1 MPLDKR
7 LIQREEQA
15 PLSTPS
21 VAAQGSAKANT
32 AAIKNP
38 KSNAR
43 IQNNAKNREPIERPA
58 GPREYAPGAPDPR
71 WYEGSEPTAA
81 EIAGRISDI
90 YGRDQEKGTRLWQQF
105 TQLTMDKTSKYYQ
118 PYATPTNSAMI
129 NGLAALGV
137 DVSGGITQEWL
148 QTNLANYRGALDGI
162 TSDTTGSVSAPKK
175 RPNSRNRDQWIAYY
189 LYQLNK
195 DEARTQQAE
204 AEWAELQNEL
214 TQKANDRIANLSDQ
228 EILDSID
235 WSRYKAL
242 TQMDEYAANG
252 SPEMLNRA
260 IGYNRDML
268 QGVIWAARNK
278 GGTGN
283 LMLDAA
289 SAARGLGVGYTAL
302 PSFTGGMIGDEQR
315 LQAQID
321 AARAEVR
328 NTQHLPMDNRAAQ
341 ARLDELLKQ
350 QETMRAQNNEA
361 MRRNGGLWEFGG
373 QQMPYLPDAIGGS
386 YTAFSPKG
394 EQTSTPFG
402 QLNVPAG
409 ESTGELRYTNQTQ
422 LDNFLDQAAELTLR
436 KLYTPET
443 YEQLAVNATD
453 VETYAQLLE
462 VMSSLYAQQQPQGQ
476 GSSQTEGLRNFTP
489 TETPSWYGTQE
500 GSDAPQLIDY
510 GSAYEGSYTPPERPQ
525 LQQFGDG
532 QSTGWSNRTQA
543 DKWAEQAAGLVDF
556 GAIDSGEKGAVFNVP
571 QWTGN
576 GEWRTW
582 SNLTPEEKQQIAMRA
597 MVDLGNNVDLGWSD
611 LTTEQKRQLQ
621 AAGLVDLG
629 GRITTEQKQSEPVQL
644 TNFNEEYG
652 QIGQYGRG
660 NIDLYNRP
668 VLQNEDGS
676 ISTVESFSTNID
688 GMEVLLPTIING
700 QRVSEDDAIQ
710 HYFETGEYLGKF
722 ETVEEADRYAMRL
735 HNEQDRLYGSSV
747 QHGPV
752 DLINFG
758 GSGRKTDAEKRAEW
772 AAGLTDFATGQ
783 EPGPITEPQE
793 NAPLINYGGRT
804 RPAVT
809 ETGTGTSRG
818 FGNTPRGAAY
828 INPAIAQMDAVM
840 GGRVSAA
847 FLKKMEEDY
856 QQYQE
861 ALKNASSYPRAPKD
875 LRELADPEHGE
886 TDEDTRKRLK
896 RLEQLEQQGIK
907 RELAA
912 AEEQL
917 AGLNRVDFGASSWWQ
932 NASGTMM
939 SEAEY
944 QNQLAAIDRLRAG
957 NEEQREEALRLQ
969 DELAK
974 YQRRTRI
981 VGQTE
986 ETVYQND
993 EGDTLTAQQRFDEGW
1008 NLLKNTWAPARFLKL
1023 FGGEGSLGAAERGDI
1038 QGQISEIEAN
1048 TAILQ
1053 ERLAGMGD
1061 GILKYREV
1069 YVDDGNGGT
1078 QRMYL
1083 DTTVRQPT
1091 SGAEMLSGLLSK
1103 YEYIEDGFNEPYYRT
1118 RSGETLTL
1126 QQYAAQV
1133 DRANAMWAEEQRN
1146 PTRTGLI
1153 TEAEFNALRNAGTAE
1168 QDALREQIRANQKK
1182 ANELQAQLANADAAD
1197 LAAADR
1203 RAELMRVWQSQR
1215 DELAGYKKTS
1225 RFVGGEEQAYYVNP
1239 ATGAEMSADEW
1250 NRKAEQSQALL
1261 EGANATE
1268 RDLQQADRLAQW
1280 LAGFKPKKQ
1289 EGTTAYFGPGGRLS
1303 EAEYQA
1309 LEAQVEGLQAAADGD
1324 PEALAAYHAA
1334 FREASG
1340 DGTRP
1345 VEMSTME
1352 ALHAFDDSWQ
1362 PSDALDVEMRPYDTY
1377 VNESTIRGTQ
1387 KAIEDAQAELAALEA
1402 QVNDPNAPAVT
1413 SETWNAIA
1421 QKEMEIEQLK
1431 EQLAGLEADPERW
1444 AATVGQLQNYRGLM
1458 DNPDFAR
1465 LSRVRTDVNDYTY
1478 NYINGIGGARAQGDA
1493 VEAEYGGDYL
1503 KKFRNMSARE
1513 KQVYNYLYATEGAE
1527 AAQGFLDSIGQSLDK
1542 RYTQQAVEE
1551 WEKYTEEH
1559 PLGANVM
1566 SLLMTGS
1573 GLIGTAYMAGSEL
1586 ITGDFNPYSQAFLP
1600 ARYGD
1605 TVMEKT
1611 SAMIN
1616 EATEK
1621 YGEGWQV
1628 AANLGYSTLYSM
1640 VQSAIAMMAG
1650 TGGEILLGGNAAA
1663 SATLEA
1669 IENGASTGEAATIG
1683 IMAGVFETLFEHV
1696 SLDKV
1701 IKIANGQGASTIFR
1715 NLIKQSFVEASEE
1728 FCTEAANMLTE
1739 YLVRGD
1745 ASEVAN
1751 MTPAEMAYRLGMA
1764 SAGGALSGAGF
1775 GVGGSLVNSYNVYRQ
1790 GRELS
1795 NGLNA
1800 QNGDYAA
1807 FVREGLE
1814 APKGTDAYNMAK
1826 RNIKRMGGENAM
1838 NTADLSAYR
1847 LGQQYIANQRA
1858 MAQEQRDAAY
1868 DEILKSGR
1876 TKKESGQIA
1885 DVFDKIY
1892 NGEEIS
1898 TGEAELILGSTA
1910 ARDMIEKMTGQSTDG
1925 FTADD
1930 LIKAVPYAKGMLLD
1944 TVEAA
1949 REERAAKAPEA
1960 EERTERPGETGK
1972 AEIAPRTENPTVV
1985 GTEGEEKGALKP
1997 RELATGTTQEK
2008 SELQPRD
2015 EPGVNAEGEV
2025 KAGLREPAPA
2035 LQQRFGQTGGKT
2047 GNTAAAGPQGPSV
2060 VQQTAMD
2067 AVRGLLGITAERINN
2082 PQVQLVEQAFGKLLD
2097 GTEITEVE
2105 AAAILRDSAAR
2116 TLYERLTGLKL
2127 GEGVTPSGLAFESM
2141 NGGNAERM
2149 RQAAV
2154 GMANSGQ
2161 TIPGVTARAETEA
2174 EGTGSGTAKAGGRQG
2189 TAVQTAGNAGTSTQA
2204 GTGRARSASAN
2215 NSQGQ
2220 AQNAA
2225 QGGPARFEKATGT
2238 TAAPAAAPAA
2248 RTQGQGS
2255 VQANSEADLAAAGRV
2270 TFENDGTA
2278 PTYAE
2283 TPELGQVRVT
2293 DPSAPAYLRRNDFAG
2308 QLVRIET
2315 DGAGNASAVV
2325 RTADGGT
2332 VTVAAEQVNTADVG
2346 LKTIL
2351 QGSAGM
2357 SSQGANTMLQLYSP
2371 GSMAPAAYV
2380 TAYRAAYTAALSGAG
2395 RAQVYRAASAAGLS
2409 RMQAEAAYNAGLAQL
2424 EANAAAAEAERKAQ
2438 TQTESAGTEEQD
2450 TSSGPSDHLPLE
2462 GKARTPEGKAGT
2474 ETEQE
2479 TRTETPAE
2487 TTAETREETP
2497 AEMTSEAPAETPA
2510 ETEQETETKQEAGQ
2524 EQEVEQETE
2533 QETGA
2538 GQEVEEETGTEEG
2551 TEEEQEAEPEPVR
2564 KSSRTQDENTQTQR
2578 KPSRSQEKAGK
2589 GKALKAGLHDRA
2601 GGGGKRSRSQKAN
2614 VAALEALAEKYGVAV
2629 VLEDRI
2635 ETLPDGTSALG
2646 ATAGRGLNGY
2656 YDPATGE
2663 IHIGMDAVGG
2673 AYAAVAMHEL
2683 VHHLKAT
2690 NAKGFRELADFARDW
2705 VSVHPEY
2712 SDGGPGLWQRRI
2724 ERIAAERGI
2733 STELAEEEMLADFIP
2748 AVLANEDAA
2757 RDLYNESPTVFRRI
2771 LDWITDALAAVREA
2785 TLKFVFGADST
2796 EGIVMITQY
2805 KHDLYAVY
2813 EVFNAIMEQGPSA
2826 QEEDGGVRF
2835 SVKPE
2840 NDGDPEVKRLR
2851 KENEKLSAAVNALEA
2866 QFKLTKGHHV
2876 SGRSVDLLAG
2886 RVLRDAVSRYPKAKL
2901 SEGIQEVFDYI
2912 ANDEAPN
2919 MDEVMDH
2926 LTEICMDVIGEARI
2940 LDEDIDEDAQRFRNW
2955 VSGTQIALSA
2965 KQKAEIRASYDTMT
2979 NFRKAV
2985 RRRFELNDTHGVSL
2999 DSIWGELHEEFP
3011 YLIDEDVTEP
3021 DQPLALLRALDAC
3034 DRHYYNPYERYY
3046 GRNTRAAAQDMALQ
3060 IFDNYFTLPE
3070 TKTYADRMLK
3080 QKNDALYDQRE
3091 RMQNRYDSMKA
3102 RYEARI
3108 HDVRMDARAR
3118 YQEKLKELRAK
3129 KNAQLLELTRKLRD
3143 ANEAD
3148 KERYREMIRKTRS
3161 EGWERF
3167 ARLRAAQQTW
3177 VAEDRARRNERAR
3190 SRVLRERIEKNVKN
3204 LYRLLERPTEQKH
3217 VHDAFQGAVG
3227 AFLESI
3233 DFAGNKDTKRAQAWR
3248 ERAATLANMLAG
3260 RGNSVNLDEIGFVVD
3275 PDISDALSQMLEASA
3290 GVQTVAD
3297 LGVAD
3302 LERLDRVV
3310 RGVRHMLRTV
3320 DRSFAQDKARKIS
3333 ALAGSTIEDMD
3344 SRRENRNFG
3353 RTMSAVRKFFKYNML
3368 SADSFM
3374 ELLDEGGG
3382 QPVFRGMRQALDQRT
3397 WMIQDS
3403 IDAFGKMK
3411 QELGISDAMLNGWEK
3426 DKVKVK
3432 LGGHEVEMT
3441 TAQLMELYALSKRQQ
3456 AVRHLTEGGIELMDD
3471 DGRTR
3476 RRYVPAPADLTA
3488 LGGKLDP
3495 KARALADRMQE
3506 YLSTTA
3512 SGWGNEASLR
3522 VFGLRKF
3529 NEQNYW
3535 PIKSSSAFLST
3546 QSADPN
3552 ATGENDLHRLR
3563 NMGSAKTL
3571 VPHANNP
3578 VSIRS
3583 AFSTFSGHVGEMSNY
3598 GAMMPAIE
3606 DALRWFNYRNI
3617 ERDEE
3622 TGEVLRMES
3631 VKESLKYA
3639 LGTDGI
3645 EWITNLIRD
3654 LSAIPGGEQSRLL
3667 GLDTITRHATGANV
3681 AFNASVAIQQPT
3693 AIVRASMEMNPRY
3706 LAMAAGRMASKNYGV
3721 RHGIEMMRKHVGI
3734 AAWKNMGFF
3743 DANISRGL
3751 KAAITGES
3759 TVLDKIRDV
3768 GMKGAEKGDEITW
3781 AVLWNACELET
3792 RDAWKKAGRAKEIG
3806 TEAFYEAVG
3815 ERMSRIIDRTQVV
3828 DSPWHRTQ
3836 LMRSKD
3842 SKDKMFTAY
3851 QSEPAKTYNMLFRQV
3866 AAIARSIEKDGIKAI
3881 GGEAGRK
3888 LARALIVYAINA
3900 LAAAAAQ
3907 SLITAL
3913 RDPNKDKSYWERYWA
3928 DLQENFG
3935 NNINPLGML
3944 PLFGDIIEMMINPEA
3959 YAPSTV
3965 VTGVFDSI
3973 KTVRGGW
3980 ESYLSGDSSKSVY
3993 YYIYQTSKVAGSLTG
4008 VSVGNIMRE
4017 FNAVAEEI
4025 KPGTILMTKL
4035 ATTSTMTNALLWG
4048 NNDLAVRAATAYMR
4062 EQTKAGTAEKKVNS
4076 TMRSQLT
4083 RVFKPLYQEAWRNGD
4098 TEEMARIRGLLGVV
4112 ELGESR
4118 YDAGD
4123 YAKWIEEAKEEMTAA
4138 ARQ

>member
-7 LIQREEQA
+7 ITLKEEQTAQFDRDTTTARGNMKA
-15 PLSTPS
+15 PATPRPRGTTPRDQDN
-21 VAAQGSAKANT
+21 V
-32 AAIKNP
+32 
-38 KSNAR
+38 
-43 IQNNAKNREPIERPA
+43 KNREPITEPRAPRTDW
-58 GPREYAPGAPDPR
+58 GPSAQEASQ
-71 WYEGSEPTAA
+71 WYQGDEPTAA
-81 EIAGRISDI
+81 EIAARISDI
-90 YGRDQEKGTRLWQQF
+90 YGRNQERGTRLWQQF

-175 RPNSRNRDQWIAYY
+175 RPNRRNRDQWIAYY

-268 QGVIWAARNK
+268 QGVIWAARNR

-302 PSFTGGMIGDEQR
+302 PSFTGVGMIGDDQR

-350 QETMRAQNNEA
+350 QEAMRAQNNEA

-386 YTAFSPKG
+386 YQAFSPKG

-409 ESTGELRYTNQTQ
+409 ESTGELRYTNRTR
-422 LDNFLDQAAELTLR
+422 LDNFLGDAAELTLR

-476 GSSQTEGLRNFTP
+476 GSSTLEGMINFTP
-489 TETPSWYGTQE
+489 TQTPSWYGTQE

-532 QSTGWSNRTQA
+532 QSSGWSSMTQA
-543 DKWAEQAAGLVDF
+543 ERQAAEAQGLTGFGAVDSGERGGVYNIPQISGNGAWRDWSDLTAEEKQRIAAQGLVDFGNNTDPGWSDLTAEQRQQLQAAGLVDF
-556 GAIDSGEKGAVFNVP
+556 GGRVN
-571 QWTGN
+571 
-576 GEWRTW
+576 
-582 SNLTPEEKQQIAMRA
+582 
-597 MVDLGNNVDLGWSD
+597 
-611 LTTEQKRQLQ
+611 TER
-621 AAGLVDLG
+621 
-629 GRITTEQKQSEPVQL
+629 REREPVQL
-644 TNFNEEYG
+644 TNFG
-652 QIGQYGRG
+652 
-660 NIDLYNRP
+660 DLPPYQAP
-668 VLQNEDGS
+668 
-676 ISTVESFSTNID
+676 
-688 GMEVLLPTIING
+688 
-700 QRVSEDDAIQ
+700 
-710 HYFETGEYLGKF
+710 
-722 ETVEEADRYAMRL
+722 
-735 HNEQDRLYGSSV
+735 EQE
-747 QHGPV
+747 PV
-752 DLINFG
+752 DLVNFG
-758 GSGRKTDAEKRAEW
+758 GRGGKTEAERNAEW
-772 AAGLTDFATGQ
+772 AAGLTDFGSGGQPTGWGSQ
-783 EPGPITEPQE
+783 ED
-793 NAPLINYGGRT
+793 APLINYGGQTYSGTPAAGSAGGRT
-804 RPAVT
+804 APYYSPAL
-809 ETGTGTSRG
+809 
-818 FGNTPRGAAY
+818 AA
-828 INPAIAQMDAVM
+828 MDAEM
-840 GGRVSAA
+840 GGRLSARFA
-847 FLKKMEEDY
+847 GNADEAY
-856 QQYQE
+856 RQYVESLQD
-861 ALKNASSYPRAPKD
+861 AAIYPRAPKD
-875 LRELADPEHGE
+875 LREPADPEHGE
-886 TDEDTRKRLK
+886 TTEAMRDRLK
-896 RLEQLEQQGIK
+896 ELEQQEQQGIK
-907 RELAA
+907 SELAA

-917 AGLNRVDFGASSWWQ
+917 AGLNRVDFGASAWWQ
-932 NASGTMM
+932 NESGMMM

-944 QNQLAAIDRLRAG
+944 QKQLALIDRLRAG
-957 NEEQREEALRLQ
+957 NEAQREEAKALE

-986 ETVYQND
+986 ETTYQNA
-993 EGDTLTAQQRFDEGW
+993 EGDTLTPQQRFDEGW

-1061 GILKYREV
+1061 GIQKYREV

-1103 YEYIEDGFNEPYYRT
+1103 YEYVEDGFNEPYYRT
-1118 RSGETLTL
+1118 RSGETMTI
-1126 QQYAAQV
+1126 QQYADQV

-1168 QDALREQIRANQKK
+1168 QDALREQIKANQKK

-1309 LEAQVEGLQAAADGD
+1309 LEAQVEGLRNAAAGD

-1352 ALHAFDDSWQ
+1352 ALHAFDSSWQ

-1444 AATVGQLQNYRGLM
+1444 AATVGQLQNYRSLM
-1458 DNPDFAR
+1458 DNPDFDR

-1605 TVMEKT
+1605 TVMART

-1621 YGEGWQV
+1621 YGEGAQI

-1640 VQSAIAMMAG
+1640 VQSAIAMLAG

-1745 ASEVAN
+1745 ASEVAQ

-1795 NGLNA
+1795 EGLNA

-1892 NGEEIS
+1892 NGTEITES
-1898 TGEAELILGSTA
+1898 EAELILGSTA
-1910 ARDMIEKMTGQSTDG
+1910 ARDMVEKMTGQSTDG

-1949 REERAAKAPEA
+1949 REERSAKAPEA
-1960 EERTERPGETGK
+1960 QERTERPGETGK

-1997 RELATGTTQEK
+1997 RELETGTTQEK
-2008 SELQPRD
+2008 SELQPRV

-2035 LQQRFGQTGGKT
+2035 LQHRFGQTGGKT

-2082 PQVQLVEQAFGKLLD
+2082 PQVQLVDQAFGKLLD

-2116 TLYERLTGLKL
+2116 TLYERLAGRRL
-2127 GEGVTPSGLAFESM
+2127 GEGVTPSGLAFDSM

-2161 TIPGVTARAETEA
+2161 TLPGVTARTETEA
-2174 EGTGSGTAKAGGRQG
+2174 EGTGSGTARSGGRQRT
-2189 TAVQTAGNAGTSTQA
+2189 TAQTAGTAGNSTQG
-2204 GTGRARSASAN
+2204 GTGLARSASEN

-2220 AQNAA
+2220 VQNAA
-2225 QGGPARFEKATGT
+2225 QGGSARFEKATGT

-2248 RTQGQGS
+2248 RTQGQGT
-2255 VQANSEADLAAAGRV
+2255 VQADSEADRAAAGRV

-2278 PTYAE
+2278 PTFSE

-2293 DPSAPAYLRRNDFAG
+2293 DPSAPAYMRRNDFAG

-2351 QGSAGM
+2351 QGTAGM

-2409 RMQAEAAYNAGLAQL
+2409 RMQAEAAYNAGIAQMQ
-2424 EANAAAAEAERKAQ
+2424 ANAAAAETRRSEKAAGNAANAEENAAN
-2438 TQTESAGTEEQD
+2438 AGTEDTGANVEETAGNDRDQEQAPSNVEETGENVQDQD
-2450 TSSGPSDHLPLE
+2450 TGTGEETTAEGEETTSSVEQSSTPS
-2462 GKARTPEGKAGT
+2462 PEGKAMGT
-2474 ETEQE
+2474 E
-2479 TRTETPAE
+2479 R
-2487 TTAETREETP
+2487 TAE
-2497 AEMTSEAPAETPA
+2497 
-2510 ETEQETETKQEAGQ
+2510 
-2524 EQEVEQETE
+2524 
-2533 QETGA
+2533 
-2538 GQEVEEETGTEEG
+2538 
-2551 TEEEQEAEPEPVR
+2551 
-2564 KSSRTQDENTQTQR
+2564 
-2578 KPSRSQEKAGK
+2578 
-2589 GKALKAGLHDRA
+2589 GKAERTAERTKSRKKESRGRLKAGLHDRA
-2601 GGGGKRSRSQKAN
+2601 GGGGKRSRTQKAN
-2614 VAALEALAEKYGVAV
+2614 VAALEALATRYGVPI
-2629 VLEDRI
+2629 VLENRI

-2646 ATAGRGLNGY
+2646 ATGGRGLNGY

-2683 VHHLKAT
+2683 VHSLKDR
-2690 NAKGFRELADFARDW
+2690 NPEGFRALTDFAKN
-2705 VSVHPEY
+2705 Y
-2712 SDGGPGLWQRRI
+2712 SEAWIREHDGMNYGWDERV
-2724 ERIAAERGI
+2724 ERIAGERGI
-2733 STELAEEEMLADFIP
+2733 SRELAEEEMLADFIP
-2748 AVLANEDAA
+2748 SVLANEDVA
-2757 RDLYNESPTVFRRI
+2757 RDLYEEQPGLFQRI
-2771 LDWITDALAAVREA
+2771 LDWIADALAAVRDA
-2785 TLKFVFGADST
+2785 TLSFISGADST
-2796 EGIVMITQY
+2796 EGIVMISTHRQ
-2805 KHDLYAVY
+2805 DLYTLY
-2813 EVFNAIMEQGPSA
+2813 EVFNSIMEQNGPA
-2826 QEEDGGVRF
+2826 EQAEDSGVRF

-2840 NDGDPEVKRLR
+2840 NDQDPEVRRLLR
-2851 KENEKLSAAVNALEA
+2851 ENEMLSAAVTALEN
-2866 QFKLTKGHHV
+2866 QMKFTQGHHV
-2876 SGRSVDLLAG
+2876 SDYSIGLLAA
-2886 RVLRDAVSRYPKAKL
+2886 RTLRDASSKYPKAEL
-2901 SEGIQEVFDYI
+2901 AAGIREVFEYI
-2912 ANDEAPN
+2912 ANDPQPD
-2919 MDEVMDH
+2919 MDQVMGH
-2926 LTEICMDVIGEARI
+2926 LTELCMDVVRQSRVQDPS
-2940 LDEDIDEDAQRFRNW
+2940 LDSGAEFRDW
-2955 VSGTQIALSA
+2955 MRGTTIRLTD
-2965 KQKAEIRASYDTMT
+2965 KQKAEIRYHYGTLGA
-2979 NFRKAV
+2979 FRKAV
-2985 RRRFELNDTHGVSL
+2985 RGRFQISDSAASTL
-2999 DSIWGELHEEFP
+2999 DNLWEEMHSAFP
-3011 YLIDEDVTEP
+3011 WLVDERISEP
-3021 DQPLALLRALDAC
+3021 DQPMEILRALDAA
-3034 DRHYYNPYERYY
+3034 DTQFVNPYEQYY
-3046 GRNTRAAAQDMALQ
+3046 GHNLRAVAQDMALQ
-3060 IFDNYFTLPE
+3060 LFDNYFTLPE
-3070 TKTYADRMLK
+3070 TKTFADKMRQQK
-3080 QKNDALYDQRE
+3080 QNALYDQRE
-3091 RMQNRYDSMKA
+3091 RMQGRYDAMKA

-3108 HDVRMDARAR
+3108 HDLRADSKARYEQRLKDLRARKNAEIRELTAKYRAANGADRAR
-3118 YQEKLKELRAK
+3118 YRDMIAK
-3129 KNAQLLELTRKLRD
+3129 VRD
-3143 ANEAD
+3143 AGWD
-3148 KERYREMIRKTRS
+3148 RY
-3161 EGWERF
+3161 

-3177 VAEDRARRNERAR
+3177 VAEDRRARNERAR
-3190 SRVLRERIEKNVKN
+3190 GRTLRTRIEKNVRN
-3204 LYRLLERPTEQKH
+3204 LYGLLERPTEQKH

-3227 AFLESI
+3227 AFLETI
-3233 DFAGNKDTKRAQAWR
+3233 DFAGNKDTKKAQAWR
-3248 ERAATLANMLAG
+3248 ERAAALANLLEG
-3260 RGNSVNLDEIGFVVD
+3260 RSRTVNLEELGFVVD
-3275 PDISDALSQMLEASA
+3275 PDVAADLASMLEASTS
-3290 GVQTVAD
+3290 VQTVAE

-3320 DRSFAQDKARKIS
+3320 DRAFAQDRAAKIS
-3333 ALAGSTIEDMD
+3333 VLADSTISDMNA
-3344 SRRENRNFG
+3344 RRESRDFG
-3353 RTMSAVRKFFKYNML
+3353 KAMGMVRKFFKYNML
-3368 SADSFM
+3368 NADSFM
-3374 ELLDEGGG
+3374 ELLDEDGG
-3382 QPVFRGMRQALDQRT
+3382 QNVMRGLRKAMDERT
-3397 WMIQDS
+3397 WKIQDS
-3403 IDAFGKMK
+3403 IDAFGEMK
-3411 QELGISDAMLNGWEK
+3411 SSLAVTDAMLNGWEK
-3426 DKVKVK
+3426 DKVTIHI
-3432 LGGHEVEMT
+3432 GGQDVTMS
-3441 TAQLMELYALSKRQQ
+3441 TAQLMELYALTRRPQ
-3456 AVRHLTEGGIELMDD
+3456 ARDHLLIGGLELMDE

-3476 RRYVPAPADLTA
+3476 RRYVPTVAEINSVWE
-3488 LGGKLDP
+3488 KLDP

-3506 YLSTTA
+3506 YMSTTV

-3522 VFGLRKF
+3522 VFGIRKF
-3529 NEQNYW
+3529 NEPVYW
-3535 PIKSSSAFLST
+3535 PIKSSSAFLAT
-3546 QSADPN
+3546 KSADPG
-3552 ATGENDLHRLR
+3552 ATGDNDLHRLR
-3563 NMGSAKTL
+3563 NMGSAKQII
-3571 VPHANNP
+3571 PHANNP
-3578 VSIRS
+3578 ISIRS
-3583 AFSTFSGHVGEMSNY
+3583 AFSTFAEHVGEMSNY
-3598 GAMMPAIE
+3598 SAMMPAVE
-3606 DALRWFNYRNI
+3606 DALRWFNYKNTI
-3617 ERDEE
+3617 RDED
-3622 TGEVLRMES
+3622 TGDVIRMES
-3631 VKESLKYA
+3631 TKEALKRT
-3639 LGTDGI
+3639 LGADGV
-3645 EWITNLIRD
+3645 EWITNQIRD
-3654 LSAIPGGEQSRLL
+3654 LSAIPGGNAGQMM

-3706 LAMAAGRMASKNYGV
+3706 LMQAVGMMASRKLGV
-3721 RHGIEMMRKHVGI
+3721 KHGIEMKDRYCGI
-3734 AAWKNMGFF
+3734 AAWKKMGFF

-3751 KAAITGES
+3751 KSAITGES
-3759 TVLDKIRDV
+3759 GIMDKISEI
-3768 GMKGAEKGDEITW
+3768 GMKGAEMGDEITW

-3792 RDAWKKAGRAKEIG
+3792 RDAWRKGGRSKEIG

-3815 ERMSRIIDRTQVV
+3815 ERLSRIVDRTQVV

-3836 LMRSKD
+3836 LMRSKNPM
-3842 SKDKMFTAY
+3842 DKVYTAY
-3851 QSEPAKTYNMLFRQV
+3851 QSEPAKTYNMIFRQV
-3866 AAIARSIEKDGIKAI
+3866 ARIVRDVEKNGLKGIAGD
-3881 GGEAGRK
+3881 AGRK
-3888 LARALIVYAINA
+3888 LARALIVYAANA

-3913 RDPNKDKSYWERYWA
+3913 RRNDKEHSYGERYLEE
-3928 DLQENFG
+3928 LQSNFG
-3935 NNINPLGML
+3935 TNLNPLGMI
-3944 PLFGDIIEMMINPEA
+3944 PLWGDVINMLWNNDA

-3965 VTGVFDSI
+3965 VGGTLESV
-3973 KTVRGGW
+3973 KTVRDGW
-3980 ESYLSGDSSKSVY
+3980 ASYMSGESKKSLY
-3993 YYIYQTSKVAGSLTG
+3993 YYIYQTSKLAGSLSG
-4008 VSVGNIMRE
+4008 ISVGNLMRE
-4017 FNAVAEEI
+4017 FNSVAEELR
-4025 KPGTILMTKL
+4025 PGTIRMTHL
-4035 ATTSTMTNALLWG
+4035 AQTKTMTNALLWG
-4048 NNDLAVRAATAYMR
+4048 NMGLATRSADAYRAAQLRKGKT
-4062 EQTKAGTAEKKVNS
+4062 TKEANS
-4076 TMRSQLT
+4076 SLRSSLT
-4083 RVFKPLYQEAWRNGD
+4083 SAFKPLYIQAWQNRD
-4098 TEEMARIRGLLGVV
+4098 YEEMERIRSMLRTVD
-4112 ELGESR
+4112 LGESR
-4118 YDAGD
+4118 YDASD
-4123 YAKWIEEAKEEMTAA
+4123 FEKWIKS
-4138 ARQ
+4138 AREKGATQVDAGE